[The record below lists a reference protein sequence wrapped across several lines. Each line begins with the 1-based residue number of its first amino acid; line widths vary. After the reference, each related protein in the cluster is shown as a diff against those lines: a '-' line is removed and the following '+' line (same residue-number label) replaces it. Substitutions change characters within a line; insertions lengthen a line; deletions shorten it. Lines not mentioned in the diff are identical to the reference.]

1 MDEDNNTTA
10 PLPDNYVRA
19 LEAMKRCAE
28 LDECATW
35 DDLEAAMMSY
45 AKQADDSSLQKMAGR
60 IRDRARRRHALL
72 LRDKEA
78 GKW

>member
-1 MDEDNNTTA
+1 MDEDNTLA

-28 LDECATW
+28 FDECATW

-45 AKQADDSSLQKMAGR
+45 AKQADDDSMRKMAAR
-60 IRDRARRRHALL
+60 IQARAERRHALL
-72 LRDKEA
+72 LRDKEE